1 MNRSSA
7 DGFPA
12 SLGVSAHSVSMSRL
26 LTTRRSVTWLAVVV
40 AGASRSAPGCIS
52 AGWRMTRNVTD
63 LRGKDAGALF
73 GVALPDTSDREQ
85 SIGQWKGKVVI
96 VNFWATWCVP
106 CREEMPEFVKAQREF
121 GGRGL
126 QFVGIAVDDP
136 AKVREFATELGLNYP
151 ALIGG
156 YGAHRTLEVARKS
169 AWRTA
174 VYRRRRPVRARQS
187 YPVGAHQRR
196 STEIH
201 HRSTALIR
209 AVNELKLRDR

>member
-1 MNRSSA
+1 MA
-7 DGFPA
+7 
-12 SLGVSAHSVSMSRL
+12 RL
-26 LTTRRSVTWLAVVV
+26 LTTRRSITRLAVAV
-40 AGASRSAPGCIS
+40 AGVLALG
-52 AGWRMTRNVTD
+52 AGLYFGGLADERNVTD

-126 QFVGIAVDDP
+126 QFVGIAVDEP

-156 YGAHRTLEVARKS
+156 YGAIELSKS
-169 AWRTA
+169 LGNRLGALPFTVVVDRSGRVNHTQLGPIKA
-174 VYRRRRPVRARQS
+174 NQLRAIIGQ
-187 YPVGAHQRR
+187 
-196 STEIH
+196 
-201 HRSTALIR
+201 L
-209 AVNELKLRDR
+209 L